1 MVLKNTE
8 EPPLLERRRLAL
20 VMAYSVL
27 QLHESPWLSD
37 RWSKERMHFFSTK
50 SGVDLRHPYMS
61 VSFDQFPSGGE
72 PPDLNCFHGNAG
84 ILRLGILLI
93 EIHLWSPIGEFYTPE
108 DRARLTPN
116 TELHV
121 ARRVARSSMPDCSQ
135 EYRDAIDA
143 CLKVPWVPS
152 GYRVSLEDPE
162 TQTGIF
168 GDVVQPLERE
178 VRFGE
183 SPTEVQAEIMR
194 CK

>member
-1 MVLKNTE
+1 M
-8 EPPLLERRRLAL
+8 LEVRRLAL

-27 QLHESPWLSD
+27 PVHESPWLSD